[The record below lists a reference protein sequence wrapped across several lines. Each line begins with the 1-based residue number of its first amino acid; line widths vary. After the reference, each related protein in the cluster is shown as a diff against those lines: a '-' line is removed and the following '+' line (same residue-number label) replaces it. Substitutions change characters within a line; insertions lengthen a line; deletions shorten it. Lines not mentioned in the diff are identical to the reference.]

1 MTWITWLQSL
11 FLLPSP
17 NYNSM
22 NFKDKINP
30 FNQFD
35 NSTKCS
41 EWGVHLFQYPETSQC
56 DAWWELK
63 VDGILTIGS
72 LWMLWPVSCF
82 SGLAVYHPAWCHS
95 SPHRHYTEGD
105 EWQMVRKRGT
115 QTEESINSL
124 FPPSFLDI
132 KVYSISWHQ
141 SNQTGFPK
149 LLPVPP
155 LLSWTSCCCCCRWW
169 WCHRPPTGSWWQP
182 ACRFP
187 ARSFSPGT
195 RHPRTTDCS
204 AYCSIT
210 G

>member
-1 MTWITWLQSL
+1 MAWITWLQSQ
-11 FLLPSP
+11 FLPPSP

-30 FNQFD
+30 FNQFN
-35 NSTKCS
+35 NSTKCR
-41 EWGVHLFQYPETSQC
+41 EFGVHLFQCPETSQC

-105 EWQMVRKRGT
+105 VRKRVKKRGT

-132 KVYSISWHQ
+132 KVTRQDFQNSYQFRLLFLWHLVLVAAIDGDVINPRQ
-141 SNQTGFPK
+141 DPGDSQLAVFLLVHFLPEHVALRPQTA
-149 LLPVPP
+149 LL
-155 LLSWTSCCCCCRWW
+155 T
-169 WCHRPPTGSWWQP
+169 
-182 ACRFP
+182 A
-187 ARSFSPGT
+187 A
-195 RHPRTTDCS
+195 
-204 AYCSIT
+204 
-210 G
+210 